1 MRRNLIKDKVM
12 PLFGY
17 EATRDLKSLKRNVI
31 MHVLF
36 PVAFTVQQVLKFW
49 FTYSWR
55 ANFAWYLGYKETN
68 FFL

>member
-17 EATRDLKSLKRNVI
+17 EATRDLKSVKRNVI

-36 PVAFTVQQVLKFW
+36 AVAFFVQQLLTFQ
-49 FTYSWR
+49 FSDSWR
-55 ANFAWYLGYKETN
+55 ANFA
-68 FFL
+68 

>member
-12 PLFGY
+12 PLSGY

-36 PVAFTVQQVLKFW
+36 PVAFFVQQLLTFQ
-49 FTYSWR
+49 FNDSWR
-55 ANFAWYLGYKETN
+55 ANFA
-68 FFL
+68 

>member
-36 PVAFTVQQVLKFW
+36 PVAFFVQQLLTFQ
-49 FTYSWR
+49 FTDSWR
-55 ANFAWYLGYKETN
+55 ANFA
-68 FFL
+68 

>member
-1 MRRNLIKDKVM
+1 MRRNLIKDEVM

-36 PVAFTVQQVLKFW
+36 SVAFFVQQLLTVQ
-49 FTYSWR
+49 FTDSWR
-55 ANFAWYLGYKETN
+55 ANFA
-68 FFL
+68 

>member
-36 PVAFTVQQVLKFW
+36 AVAF
-49 FTYSWR
+49 
-55 ANFAWYLGYKETN
+55 ANFA
-68 FFL
+68 